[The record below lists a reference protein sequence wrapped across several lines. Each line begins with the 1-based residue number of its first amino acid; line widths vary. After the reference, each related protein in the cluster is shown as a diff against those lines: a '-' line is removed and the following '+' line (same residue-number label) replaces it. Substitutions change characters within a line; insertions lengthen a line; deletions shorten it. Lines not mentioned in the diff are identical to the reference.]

1 MEPDGTTGWTRRE
14 RVTAMTKRTV
24 ATLVGVLVGGFV
36 LANTAKAGDVSFGFY
51 YGDRDYYA
59 PEYAPVYSSVVY
71 GGCAPVYYDPV
82 VVVRP
87 ASRVVVYDRYPVY
100 HRTYVSRH
108 HHVYSRPVYYHRGRT
123 VRVYR

>member
-1 MEPDGTTGWTRRE
+1 MEPDGRTARTRKE
-14 RVTAMTKRTV
+14 RVSAMTKRTM
-24 ATLVGVLVGGFV
+24 ATLIGALFGGFA
-36 LANTAKAGDVSFGFY
+36 LANSANAGDFSFGFY

-59 PEYAPVYSSVVY
+59 PAYAAAYAPVAY

-87 ASRVVVYDRYPVY
+87 SPRVVVYDRYPVY

-108 HHVYSRPVYYHRGRT
+108 YYSHARPVYHRGRT